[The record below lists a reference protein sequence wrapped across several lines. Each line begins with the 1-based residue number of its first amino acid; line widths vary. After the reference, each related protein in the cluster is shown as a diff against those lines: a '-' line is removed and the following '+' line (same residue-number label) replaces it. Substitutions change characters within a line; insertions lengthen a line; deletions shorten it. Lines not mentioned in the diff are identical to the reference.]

1 MSGIRY
7 QSAGNVRKRAH
18 NVNNQLWTDDEI
30 NELID
35 RWSVDIHIQA
45 GRALTS
51 PWVDGT
57 DDVYE
62 VVRTYVLNAAACE
75 ILSGLEIDDQGK
87 CEKAAENALTTIT
100 SGSGQT
106 AVSTDH
112 FDLINGLDEDHYGQQ
127 FP

>member
-1 MSGIRY
+1 MSDIRY

-18 NVNNQLWTDDEI
+18 NVNNVLWTDDEL

-35 RWSVDIHIQA
+35 RWSISAHVSA

-51 PWVDGT
+51 PWVEGT

-62 VVRTYVLNAAACE
+62 VVRTYVLNASACE

-87 CEKAAENALTTIT
+87 CEKAAEAALALLTG
-100 SGSGQT
+100 GSGQT
-106 AVSTDH
+106 AVVTDH
-112 FDLINGLDEDHYGQQ
+112 FDLIDGLDEDHYGQQ
-127 FP
+127 FT